1 MEPHVVVGDDGVARC
16 WWGASTPDYVPY
28 HDDEWGLPVDDDHL
42 LFEKLCLEGFQ
53 SGLSWLTILRK
64 RSDFRRVFHDFDY
77 ERVAAMGVADV
88 ERLLQDAS
96 IVRHRRKIESTIN
109 NARKAIDLADEYGS
123 LGAFFWKYEPTVASP
138 ALASESAESWQMAK
152 DLKRRGFTFV
162 GPTTAYAF
170 MQAMG
175 IVNDHLEG
183 CDAAAR
189 CELARA
195 AFVRPAVAPGAGER
209 PG

>member
-1 MEPHVVVGDDGVARC
+1 MELRVLVGDDAVARC
-16 WWGASTPDYVPY
+16 WWGDSTPDYRSY
-28 HDDEWGLPVDDDHL
+28 HDEEWGRPVDDDNL

-64 RSDFRRVFHDFDY
+64 RADFRRVFHGFDVA
-77 ERVAAMGVADV
+77 RVAEMDERDV
-88 ERLLQDAS
+88 ERLLQDAT

-109 NARKAIDLADEYGS
+109 NARKAVAVAAEHGS
-123 LGAFFWKYEPTVASP
+123 LGAFFWQFEPPTDAPVLTSETP
-138 ALASESAESWQMAK
+138 ESRALAKE
-152 DLKRRGFTFV
+152 LKRRGFTFV

-183 CDAAAR
+183 CEARAHCAA
-189 CELARA
+189 ARA
-195 AFVRPAVAPGAGER
+195 AFVRPG
-209 PG
+209 

>member
-1 MEPHVVVGDDGVARC
+1 VEHHVTVGDDGVARC
-16 WWGASTPDYVPY
+16 WWGDATPDYAAY
-28 HDDEWGLPVDDDHL
+28 HDNEWGRPVDDDYL

-64 RSDFRRVFHDFDY
+64 REDFRRVFHDFDY
-77 ERVAAMGVADV
+77 ERVAEMGERDV

-109 NARKAIDLADEYGS
+109 NASKAIDLAAECGS
-123 LGAFFWKYEPTVASP
+123 LGAFFWGFEPAMPSP
-138 ALASESAESWQMAK
+138 VLASETPESWALAK
-152 DLKRRGFTFV
+152 ELKRRGFTFV

-183 CDAAAR
+183 CEAGAECAAER
-189 CELARA
+189 GV
-195 AFVRPAVAPGAGER
+195 FVRPR
-209 PG
+209 

>member
-1 MEPHVVVGDDGVARC
+1 MDPQVAVGEDGVARC
-16 WWGASTPDYVPY
+16 SWGDSAPDYIAY
-28 HDDEWGLPVDDDHL
+28 HDDEWGRPVDDDDK

-64 RSDFRRVFHDFDY
+64 REDFRRVFHDFDY
-77 ERVAAMGVADV
+77 RRVAEMGERDV

-109 NARKAIDLADEYGS
+109 NGSKAIELAEEYGS
-123 LGAFFWKYEPTVASP
+123 LGAFFWRFEPTTPSAVLP
-138 ALASESAESWQMAK
+138 SETPESWAMAK
-152 DLKRRGFTFV
+152 ELKRRGFTFV

-183 CDAAAR
+183 CEAGAV
-189 CELARA
+189 CEAERA
-195 AFVRPAVAPGAGER
+195 AFKR

>member
-1 MEPHVVVGDDGVARC
+1 MDPHVTVGDDGVARC
-16 WWGASTPDYVPY
+16 WWGDSTPDYVAY
-28 HDDEWGLPVDDDHL
+28 HDREWGRPVDDDHL

-64 RSDFRRVFHDFDY
+64 REDFRRVFHGFDY
-77 ERVAAMGVADV
+77 ERVAEMGEPDV
-88 ERLLQDAS
+88 ERLLQDAT

-109 NARKAIDLADEYGS
+109 NARKAIDMAAEFGT
-123 LGAFFWKYEPTVASP
+123 LGTFFWRYEPATPSAV
-138 ALASESAESWQMAK
+138 LASETPESWAMAK
-152 DLKRRGFTFV
+152 ELKRRGFTFV

-183 CDAAAR
+183 CEAGAE
-189 CELARA
+189 CEAEREEFA
-195 AFVRPAVAPGAGER
+195 R